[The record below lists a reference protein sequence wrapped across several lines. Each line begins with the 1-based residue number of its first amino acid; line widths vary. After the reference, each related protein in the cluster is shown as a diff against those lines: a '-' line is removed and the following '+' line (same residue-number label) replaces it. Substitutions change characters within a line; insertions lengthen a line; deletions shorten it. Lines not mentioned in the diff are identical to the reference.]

1 MAYRI
6 VFGQAGE
13 RTAAQQVVWEDMI
26 ERSCFL
32 RPTQI
37 ITPDGKIDP
46 LAGSTNEGRRLYF
59 LETKAK
65 VESKPIDTND

>member
-6 VFGQAGE
+6 LFGVKE
-13 RTAAQQVVWEDMI
+13 TRTAVQTLVWEDMAYRAHY
-26 ERSCFL
+26 E
-32 RPTQI
+32 RPTQV
-37 ITPDGKIDP
+37 ITPDGRMDP
-46 LAGSTNEGRRLYF
+46 LAGSTNEGRRLHF